1 MKDLHVTSDKHTIK
15 VHNQLHKPLRK
26 KNQEGAEQEKVTM
39 FYKIGK
45 CTMPFCRMTKL
56 ECTCLEANI
65 KRYMERHEKKLEGV
79 FFYAR

>member
-1 MKDLHVTSDKHTIK
+1 MKQSDKRKPII
-15 VHNQLHKPLRK
+15 VHNQLYKPLK
-26 KNQEGAEQEKVTM
+26 KANQIGAEQEKVTM

-56 ECTCLEANI
+56 ECECLKANI
-65 KRYMERHEKKLEGV
+65 NRYMERRNMKLEGV

>member
-1 MKDLHVTSDKHTIK
+1 MKDLHVTSDKHTVK

-56 ECTCLEANI
+56 ECICLEANI

>member
-1 MKDLHVTSDKHTIK
+1 MKDLHVTSDKHTVK

-26 KNQEGAEQEKVTM
+26 ENQEGAEQEKVTM

>member
-1 MKDLHVTSDKHTIK
+1 MKHDNKPATKI
-15 VHNQLHKPLRK
+15 HNQVHRPLKK
-26 KNQEGAEQEKVTM
+26 KNQIGAEQETVTM

-56 ECTCLEANI
+56 ACTCLESNI
-65 KRYMERHEKKLEGV
+65 KRYMERHNMSLEGT

>member
-1 MKDLHVTSDKHTIK
+1 MKDLHVTSDKHTVK

-26 KNQEGAEQEKVTM
+26 KNQEGAEQEIVTM